1 MTPTRLGGFAV
12 CVALAIVSIH
22 TRGEQA
28 PSSPRFVDDFDGAA
42 IDRSKWTPIVTGRT
56 VNNEQQAYVDSP
68 ETLYIVHGADAEGAD
83 GGALAI
89 QPRFHE
95 GYTTPEGQKFDF
107 TSGRLEGRR
116 RYEFIG
122 GVVSARIKLTAA
134 EGLWPA
140 FWTLGVGSW
149 PDTGEM
155 DIMEN
160 VGASDWF
167 GVALHGPGYSGNTPF
182 GRRRP
187 FAGLKD
193 VTAWHVY
200 SMEWRPHSIAFSVD
214 GTEFYRVGTDMVE
227 PYGRWA
233 YGEGDSAK
241 FLILNVAL
249 GGNYP
254 HAVNHVDAPYAGMP
268 AATVNLIKT
277 GRPRMLVDWVRVD

>member
-1 MTPTRLGGFAV
+1 MTAIRVGGFAL
-12 CVALAIVSIH
+12 CIAMAFAPIQ
-22 TRGEQA
+22 TRGQQA
-28 PSSPRFVDDFDGAA
+28 ASPPRFADDFDGAA

-56 VNNEQQAYVDSP
+56 VNNEQQAYIDSA

-95 GYTTPEGQKFDF
+95 GYTTPEGRKFDF
-107 TSGRLEGRR
+107 TSGRLEGRG

-122 GVVSARIKLTAA
+122 GVVSARIKLAA
-134 EGLWPA
+134 GDGLWPA
-140 FWTLGVGSW
+140 FWTLGVGRW

-160 VGASDWF
+160 VGAPGWF
-167 GVALHGPGYSGNTPF
+167 SVALHGPGYSGNTPF
-182 GRRRP
+182 VKRRP
-187 FAGLKD
+187 FPGATD

-200 SMEWRPHSIAFSVD
+200 SMEWRPQSIAFSVD
-214 GTEFYRVGTDMVE
+214 GTEFYRVTSDMSQ

-233 YGEGDSAK
+233 YGERDSAK
-241 FLILNVAL
+241 FVILNVAL

-254 HAVNHVDAPYAGMP
+254 HAVNHTDTPYAGMP
-268 AATVNLIKT
+268 AATVDLIKT
-277 GRPRMLVDWVRVD
+277 GRPRMLVDWVRVE